1 MTTDSPSS
9 WLIDASSTDYSA
21 GVIQITVDVS
31 LEFAKDVTKSF
42 TFEVNLVEV
51 PEPLEPSVSEDQT
64 PSLEIESTIIV
75 TDFVIPEDESAPIIK
90 GL

>member
-9 WLIDASSTDYSA
+9 WLIGASSADYSA

-31 LEFAKDVTKSF
+31 LEFAKDVTKLF
-42 TFEVNLVEV
+42 TFEVNLVKV
-51 PEPLEPSVSEDQT
+51 PEPPEPLVSEDQT

-75 TDFVIPEDESAPIIK
+75 TDFVIPELESVPIIK

>member
-9 WLIDASSTDYSA
+9 WLIGASSADYSA
-21 GVIQITVDVS
+21 GVIQITVVVS

-42 TFEVNLVEV
+42 TFEVNLVKV
-51 PEPLEPSVSEDQT
+51 PEPLVSEDQA

-75 TDFVIPEDESAPIIK
+75 TDFVIPELESVPIIK